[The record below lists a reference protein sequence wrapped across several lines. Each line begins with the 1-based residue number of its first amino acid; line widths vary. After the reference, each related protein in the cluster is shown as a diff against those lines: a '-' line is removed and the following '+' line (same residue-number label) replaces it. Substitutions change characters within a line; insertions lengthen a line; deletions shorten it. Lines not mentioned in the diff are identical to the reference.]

1 MEDEISPK
9 VIKKTQDL
17 LGSVIK
23 KPPLQEKLL
32 KKPPFR
38 FLHDIIHNVIK
49 ASKFLDGLYTPE
61 ELTSEN
67 IKDKES
73 KVVFLQ
79 KAIDVVI
86 MVTGTHLTV
95 RPSKIVSG
103 HEAEKTNEFL
113 QLLAKAASKKLDS
126 NEAVK
131 RVLAGE
137 KPVVPSKPDKK
148 DGGAKKKE
156 PTKTSKKPATESDN
170 SRSRSRKATD
180 AENSEEKK
188 STSLAPVKEK
198 SSSVRSNSKSR
209 LGKTKTSS
217 EHKTKTN
224 KDPDKNAAS
233 SSMAAAEE
241 NHEVVAQ
248 DIPER
253 PKTSTKKR
261 AAKDAPVN
269 AAATADIIPSEKQN
283 GIGNV
288 FALTTF
294 RPKEKKG
301 KFGRTAL
308 HLLINVILIA
318 KDHLLIP
325 KILPCQELTAQPE
338 KWQRRM
344 AIMLMPDEKKTYVN
358 CMHVC
363 KSGLR
368 APPSYSVRVCLDTRS
383 SLRSSRPRSS
393 RPAAPRIRK
402 KEEVPAESAAA
413 PRAATAKSVE
423 NVILDGN
430 APENEEDKEE
440 EFVVAEPLVEPVT
453 VKLEPPT
460 QEAIQES
467 EQGSLVKQLLETK
480 KELEQGSQRPSTG
493 LSMTEPARSAAAT
506 KVHTQDKTDVLRG
519 HIQAVSRGALPLGR
533 LLDVLSEDLDYMN
546 TELKAWAEEHAKNL
560 KAFTAEQS
568 MTDSVLEPLRQNL
581 EDLDRQIADQMDAIS
596 ATKASIFSNAER
608 LEKMLAAANIGR

>member
-49 ASKFLDGLYTPE
+49 TSKFLDGLYTPE

-137 KPVVPSKPDKK
+137 KPAIPTKPDKK

-156 PTKTSKKPATESDN
+156 STKTSKKPATESDN

-180 AENSEEKK
+180 AENGEEKK

-209 LGKTKTSS
+209 LGKTKTSL

-233 SSMAAAEE
+233 SSTTAAEE
-241 NHEVVAQ
+241 SHEVVAQ
-248 DIPER
+248 DTPER

-269 AAATADIIPSEKQN
+269 ATATADVISSEKQN

-288 FALTTF
+288 EEPSIQQARTEYEMQAPNDIK
-294 RPKEKKG
+294 RPRSTKRSSK
-301 KFGRTAL
+301 
-308 HLLINVILIA
+308 
-318 KDHLLIP
+318 
-325 KILPCQELTAQPE
+325 QELQTTKDESRDMSNGSNMVAQPDPE
-338 KWQRRM
+338 
-344 AIMLMPDEKKTYVN
+344 IL
-358 CMHVC
+358 
-363 KSGLR
+363 L
-368 APPSYSVRVCLDTRS
+368 PPEQNYTAEQPTHDQELERPPTRS

-402 KEEVPAESAAA
+402 KEDAPAESAAA

-493 LSMTEPARSAAAT
+493 LSMTESARSAVAT
-506 KVHTQDKTDVLRG
+506 KVQTQDKTDVLRG

-568 MTDSVLEPLRQNL
+568 MTESVLEPLRQTL

>member
-49 ASKFLDGLYTPE
+49 TSKFLDGLYTPE

-137 KPVVPSKPDKK
+137 KPAIPTKPDKK

-156 PTKTSKKPATESDN
+156 STKTSKKPATESDN

-180 AENSEEKK
+180 AENGEEKK

-233 SSMAAAEE
+233 SSTTAAEE
-241 NHEVVAQ
+241 SHEVVAQ
-248 DIPER
+248 DTPER

-269 AAATADIIPSEKQN
+269 ATATADVISSEKQN

-288 FALTTF
+288 EEPSIQQARTEYEMQAPNDIK
-294 RPKEKKG
+294 RPRSTKRSSK
-301 KFGRTAL
+301 
-308 HLLINVILIA
+308 
-318 KDHLLIP
+318 
-325 KILPCQELTAQPE
+325 QELQTTKDESRDMSNGSNMVAQPDPE
-338 KWQRRM
+338 
-344 AIMLMPDEKKTYVN
+344 IL
-358 CMHVC
+358 
-363 KSGLR
+363 L
-368 APPSYSVRVCLDTRS
+368 PPEQNYTAEQPTHDQELERPPTRS

-402 KEEVPAESAAA
+402 KEDVPAESAAA
-413 PRAATAKSVE
+413 PRAVTAKSVE

-506 KVHTQDKTDVLRG
+506 KVQPQDKTDVLRG

-546 TELKAWAEEHAKNL
+546 TELKAWTEEHAKNL

>member
-49 ASKFLDGLYTPE
+49 TSKFLDGLYTPE

-137 KPVVPSKPDKK
+137 KPAVPSKPDKK

-156 PTKTSKKPATESDN
+156 STKTSKKPATESDN

-180 AENSEEKK
+180 AENGEEKK

-233 SSMAAAEE
+233 SSTAAAEE

-248 DIPER
+248 DTPER

-261 AAKDAPVN
+261 APKDAPVN
-269 AAATADIIPSEKQN
+269 AAATADVVSSEKQN

-288 FALTTF
+288 EEPSIQQARTEYEMQAPNDMK
-294 RPKEKKG
+294 RPRSTKRSSK
-301 KFGRTAL
+301 
-308 HLLINVILIA
+308 
-318 KDHLLIP
+318 
-325 KILPCQELTAQPE
+325 QELQTTKDESRDMTNGSNMVAQPDPE
-338 KWQRRM
+338 
-344 AIMLMPDEKKTYVN
+344 ILLPPDQNYTAEQPT
-358 CMHVC
+358 HDQE
-363 KSGLR
+363 LER
-368 APPSYSVRVCLDTRS
+368 PPTRS

-413 PRAATAKSVE
+413 PRAATAKAVE
-423 NVILDGN
+423 NVILDGS

-493 LSMTEPARSAAAT
+493 LSMTEPARPAAAT
-506 KVHTQDKTDVLRG
+506 KVQTQDKTDVLRG

>member
-1 MEDEISPK
+1 MQQT
-9 VIKKTQDL
+9 TQRRH
-17 LGSVIK
+17 SV
-23 KPPLQEKLL
+23 
-32 KKPPFR
+32 
-38 FLHDIIHNVIK
+38 H
-49 ASKFLDGLYTPE
+49 
-61 ELTSEN
+61 
-67 IKDKES
+67 
-73 KVVFLQ
+73 
-79 KAIDVVI
+79 
-86 MVTGTHLTV
+86 VT
-95 RPSKIVSG
+95 RSG
-103 HEAEKTNEFL
+103 
-113 QLLAKAASKKLDS
+113 Q
-126 NEAVK
+126 
-131 RVLAGE
+131 
-137 KPVVPSKPDKK
+137 P
-148 DGGAKKKE
+148 KE
-156 PTKTSKKPATESDN
+156 PISAVCKNLPRD
-170 SRSRSRKATD
+170 SRRAALSAMLSAKHADQRIALLCSATD
-180 AENSEEKK
+180 AENGEEQK

-233 SSMAAAEE
+233 SSTAAAED

-248 DIPER
+248 DTPER

-261 AAKDAPVN
+261 APKDAPVN
-269 AAATADIIPSEKQN
+269 AAATADDMK
-283 GIGNV
+283 
-288 FALTTF
+288 
-294 RPKEKKG
+294 RPRSTKRSSK
-301 KFGRTAL
+301 
-308 HLLINVILIA
+308 
-318 KDHLLIP
+318 
-325 KILPCQELTAQPE
+325 QELQTTKDESRDMTNGSNMVAQPDPE
-338 KWQRRM
+338 
-344 AIMLMPDEKKTYVN
+344 ILLPPDQNYTAEQPT
-358 CMHVC
+358 HDQE
-363 KSGLR
+363 LER
-368 APPSYSVRVCLDTRS
+368 PPTRS

-413 PRAATAKSVE
+413 PRAATAKAVE
-423 NVILDGN
+423 NVILDGS

-453 VKLEPPT
+453 
-460 QEAIQES
+460 A
-467 EQGSLVKQLLETK
+467 
-480 KELEQGSQRPSTG
+480 RP
-493 LSMTEPARSAAAT
+493 AAAT
-506 KVHTQDKTDVLRG
+506 KVQTQDKTDVLRG

>member
-49 ASKFLDGLYTPE
+49 TSKFLDGLYTPE

-137 KPVVPSKPDKK
+137 KPAVPSKPDKK

-156 PTKTSKKPATESDN
+156 STKTSKKPATESDN

-180 AENSEEKK
+180 AENGEEKK

-233 SSMAAAEE
+233 SSTAAAEE

-248 DIPER
+248 DTPER

-261 AAKDAPVN
+261 APKDAPVN
-269 AAATADIIPSEKQN
+269 AAATADVVCSEKQN

-288 FALTTF
+288 EEPSIQQARTEYEMQAPNDMK
-294 RPKEKKG
+294 RPRSTKRSSK
-301 KFGRTAL
+301 
-308 HLLINVILIA
+308 
-318 KDHLLIP
+318 
-325 KILPCQELTAQPE
+325 QELQTTKDESRDMTNGSNMVAQPDPE
-338 KWQRRM
+338 
-344 AIMLMPDEKKTYVN
+344 ILLPPDQNYTAEQPT
-358 CMHVC
+358 HDQE
-363 KSGLR
+363 LER
-368 APPSYSVRVCLDTRS
+368 PPTRS

-413 PRAATAKSVE
+413 PRAATAKAVE
-423 NVILDGN
+423 NVILDGS

-493 LSMTEPARSAAAT
+493 LSMTEPARPAAAT
-506 KVHTQDKTDVLRG
+506 KVQTQDKTDVLRG

>member
-1 MEDEISPK
+1 
-9 VIKKTQDL
+9 
-17 LGSVIK
+17 
-23 KPPLQEKLL
+23 
-32 KKPPFR
+32 
-38 FLHDIIHNVIK
+38 
-49 ASKFLDGLYTPE
+49 
-61 ELTSEN
+61 
-67 IKDKES
+67 
-73 KVVFLQ
+73 
-79 KAIDVVI
+79 
-86 MVTGTHLTV
+86 
-95 RPSKIVSG
+95 
-103 HEAEKTNEFL
+103 
-113 QLLAKAASKKLDS
+113 
-126 NEAVK
+126 
-131 RVLAGE
+131 
-137 KPVVPSKPDKK
+137 KK

-180 AENSEEKK
+180 AENGEEKK

-198 SSSVRSNSKSR
+198 SSSVRSSSKSR

-248 DIPER
+248 DAPER

-269 AAATADIIPSEKQN
+269 AAATADVISPEKQN

-288 FALTTF
+288 EEPSIQQARTEYEMQAPNDIK
-294 RPKEKKG
+294 RPRSTKRSSK
-301 KFGRTAL
+301 
-308 HLLINVILIA
+308 
-318 KDHLLIP
+318 
-325 KILPCQELTAQPE
+325 QELQTTKDESRDMSNGSNMVAQPDPE
-338 KWQRRM
+338 
-344 AIMLMPDEKKTYVN
+344 IL
-358 CMHVC
+358 
-363 KSGLR
+363 L
-368 APPSYSVRVCLDTRS
+368 PPEQNYTAEQPTHDQELERPPTRS

-413 PRAATAKSVE
+413 PRAATAKAVE

-506 KVHTQDKTDVLRG
+506 KVQTQDKMDVLRG

-596 ATKASIFSNAER
+596 AIKASIFSNAER
-608 LEKMLAAANIGR
+608 LEKMLVAANIGR